1 LHPIP
6 QVTLP
11 DATAVPALGLGTW
24 RMGDAR
30 RTAARELAA
39 LRLGLDLGMTLI
51 DTAEMYGEG
60 GAEEIV
66 GRAIAGRRD
75 EVFVVSKVYPH
86 NAGRRSA
93 VAACERSLRRLGVE
107 RLDLYLLHWRG
118 RIPLAE
124 TIAAFETLRRD
135 GKIARWGV
143 SNFDVD
149 DMEEL
154 WALPG
159 GDACA
164 TNQVLY
170 HLGERGIEWKLLPWM
185 RGHRLPVMAYCPL
198 GEGRL
203 VDDPDLG
210 AVAARL
216 GATPA
221 QVALAWLLGQGDAM
235 AIPKASGL
243 DHVRDNR
250 AAAGIRL
257 DTAAHAALE
266 AAFPPP
272 SGPTRL
278 AIV

>member
-1 LHPIP
+1 
-6 QVTLP
+6 
-11 DATAVPALGLGTW
+11 
-24 RMGDAR
+24 
-30 RTAARELAA
+30 
-39 LRLGLDLGMTLI
+39 
-51 DTAEMYGEG
+51 
-60 GAEEIV
+60 
-66 GRAIAGRRD
+66 
-75 EVFVVSKVYPH
+75 
-86 NAGRRSA
+86 
-93 VAACERSLRRLGVE
+93 
-107 RLDLYLLHWRG
+107 
-118 RIPLAE
+118 
-124 TIAAFETLRRD
+124 
-135 GKIARWGV
+135 
-143 SNFDVD
+143 
-149 DMEEL
+149 MEEL

-185 RGHRLPVMAYCPL
+185 RRHRLPVMAYCPL

-210 AVAARL
+210 AIAARL
-216 GATPA
+216 DATPA

>member
-1 LHPIP
+1 MNPIP
-6 QVTLP
+6 RVTFP
-11 DATAVPALGLGTW
+11 DGAVVPALGLGTW
-24 RMGDAR
+24 RMGEAR
-30 RTAARELAA
+30 GTAARELAA
-39 LRLGLDLGMTLI
+39 LRHGLDLGMTLV

-60 GAEEIV
+60 GAEELV

-93 VAACERSLRRLGVE
+93 IAACERSLRRLGIG

-124 TIAAFETLRRD
+124 TVAAFETLRRD
-135 GKIARWGV
+135 GRIARWGV
-143 SNFDVD
+143 SNFDTD
-149 DMEEL
+149 DLEEL
-154 WALPG
+154 WSVPG

-170 HLGERGIEWKLLPWM
+170 HLGERGIEWDLLPWM
-185 RGHRLPVMAYCPL
+185 RRHRMPVMAYCPL

-203 VDDPDLG
+203 ADDPELG
-210 AVAARL
+210 RVAARL

-221 QVALAWLLGQGDAM
+221 QAALAWLLGQGDVM
-235 AIPKASGL
+235 AIPKAA
-243 DHVRDNR
+243 DPEHVRGNR
-250 AAAGIRL
+250 AAAGVGL
-257 DTAAHAALE
+257 DAAARAALD